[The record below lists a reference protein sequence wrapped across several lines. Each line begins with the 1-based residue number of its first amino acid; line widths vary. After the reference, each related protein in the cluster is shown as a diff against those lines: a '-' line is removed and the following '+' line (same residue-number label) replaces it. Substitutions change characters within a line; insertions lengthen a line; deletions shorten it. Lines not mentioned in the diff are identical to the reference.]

1 MCALANEPR
10 RRLQQVAQ
18 RPDEQ
23 ASSVSTARKR
33 RCRQAPHLGTLAL
46 RWCGVCASVQQRFSA
61 RAHACAVVFFGLDRT
76 PRPLA
81 PRAVG
86 RFHQRRRRDPLPAV
100 KQARH
105 GRCCRA
111 CNSSATTQHCSNAAP
126 LLARAGSAAAAAHG
140 HNGSVAGR
148 ALSSS
153 AGGARPQARERA
165 SKRHHPQLSP
175 PPGGVRACACVVA
188 PRTPVCACQKSL
200 SSGQP
205 RRPARGGCQVRV
217 PLLAPARGVRVQPAA
232 AACASRGTWAL
243 TAAPRALRSPAPALC
258 AMAAGAAGHQSAADR
273 AATLV
278 QQCLDKIVA
287 VRARLR
293 FPRSAS
299 ADCEAYAA
307 LRCPVCAWRRFR
319 ARRLG
324 VMDRSSRMPRRWWGR
339 CARCPRRLRLRLRSR
354 QAAAS
359 PPPAA

>member
-1 MCALANEPR
+1 M
-10 RRLQQVAQ
+10 
-18 RPDEQ
+18 
-23 ASSVSTARKR
+23 
-33 RCRQAPHLGTLAL
+33 
-46 RWCGVCASVQQRFSA
+46 
-61 RAHACAVVFFGLDRT
+61 
-76 PRPLA
+76 
-81 PRAVG
+81 
-86 RFHQRRRRDPLPAV
+86 